1 MKGSSLSILM
11 LGLFGFCSITNT
23 WAQVPPI
30 VFSDSLRDIF
40 ISNESIVAV
49 HMRSTGTGNQPE
61 MIVATQADSGSFH
74 MLRGFVGDGYLTDE
88 QTTLSL
94 PQPYPSTRGVVF
106 VSTDLEGDGDEDVI
120 VYWNTYGSDLPEQFL
135 RIRDDESLLVI
146 EPIGQHLGLSAG
158 ERYYADPSMFDLDG
172 DGDLEILLYGAVQGF
187 SAPTAYPL
195 NIALELDPTN
205 EYRPIQPPFTFDF
218 YRYHTDVNMDGLE
231 DVFHYDQAV
240 WGMYFN
246 SGSGAFNFDENYSF
260 DSSPGG
266 NWRSYWYDFNEDGVL
281 DRVHWN
287 GTEDGL
293 IQVSGSSIT
302 SASVGPLVELFNF
315 PTLEGTDDFDLRVT
329 DFNNDGRMD
338 VLVRERL
345 FASPALF
352 AYTAV
357 SGNST
362 WPSSEPP
369 LVLVESTERNF
380 LLSDLDGDGDQDLVV
395 FDSGSVRWLENLSTS
410 VGIEERDTNPLSLL
424 PVPASTTM
432 NVRLDRSIQQGRIHI
447 TDGLGRSIL
456 EQPWSGP
463 NGSIDVSGM
472 APGLYHLQL
481 TATYGFERHGRSFV
495 VEH

>member
-1 MKGSSLSILM
+1 MKGSNFTILM

-30 VFSDSLRDIF
+30 IFSESLRVVF
-40 ISNESIVAV
+40 TSNESIVAV
-49 HMRSTGTGNQPE
+49 HMRSTGAGTQPE

-94 PQPYPSTRGVVF
+94 PQPYPSSRGVVF
-106 VSTDLEGDGDEDVI
+106 VSSDLEGDGDEDVI
-120 VYWNTYGSDLPEQFL
+120 VYWNTYSWYTPDQFL
-135 RIRDDESLLVI
+135 QIKAVDGALVI
-146 EPIGQHLGLSAG
+146 EPIGQHLGLAAG

-172 DGDLEILLYGAVQGF
+172 DGDQEILLYGESQGF
-187 SAPTAYPL
+187 SAPAAYPL
-195 NIALELDPTN
+195 NFALELDPADQ
-205 EYRPIQPPFTFDF
+205 YQPIQPPFTFDY

-240 WGMYFN
+240 WGLYLN
-246 SGSGAFNFDENYSF
+246 TGSGAFDLDENYNF

-266 NWRSYWYDFNEDGVL
+266 NWRSFWYDFNEDDIL

-287 GTEDGL
+287 DTEDGL

-302 SASVGPLVELFNF
+302 STSVGPFVELFNF
-315 PTLEGTDDFDLRVT
+315 LTLDGTNDFDLRGT
-329 DFNNDGRMD
+329 DFNNDGSMD
-338 VLVRERL
+338 ILVRERL
-345 FASPALF
+345 SATPALF

-357 SGNST
+357 AGNST

-369 LVLVESTERNF
+369 LVLVESTERKF
-380 LLSDLDGDGDQDLVV
+380 LISDLDGDGDEDLVF

-410 VGIEERDTNPLSLL
+410 VGIEERNSDPLSLV

-432 NVRLDRSIQQGRIHI
+432 NVRLDRSIQQGRIHV

-463 NGSIDVSGM
+463 NGSIDVSAM
-472 APGLYHLQL
+472 APGVYHLQL
-481 TATYGFERHGRSFV
+481 TATDGIERLGRSFV